1 MIKTPSAKKM
11 AKSYLYAKK
20 QFLKNK
26 RFLEKLKFIFSVIF
40 FILSVITYGYFVNIS
55 STKGYFI
62 KVERE
67 KLSEIK
73 FKYEIVNID
82 VRKLESRIFEKLNL
96 DNYTNLTGKI
106 ITINDV
112 ESVALR

>member
-1 MIKTPSAKKM
+1 MVKTPSAKKM
-11 AKSYLYAKK
+11 ARSYLYAKK
-20 QFLKNK
+20 QILKNK
-26 RFLEKLKFIFSVIF
+26 KFLEKFKFIFSITF
-40 FILSVITYGYFVNIS
+40 FILSIITYGYFVNIS

-82 VRKLESRIFEKLNL
+82 VKKLESRIFEKLNL
-96 DNYTNLTGKI
+96 DSYANLTGRV
-106 ITINDV
+106 ITISDIQ
-112 ESVALR
+112 SVALK